1 MPIVLQ
7 VFLVACVLIFLAMIV
22 YFLANKK
29 LNLKFS
35 LVWLAAGVGMLVV
48 AIFPQIA
55 AKVSSLI
62 GIETTSNMV
71 FLFAGLFMLLIIF
84 TLTIIVSKMNNQIY
98 SLTQR
103 QAILEKRV
111 REMES
116 GQEENGGENSIT
128 KEEPSDNKR

>member
-98 SLTQR
+98 DLTQK
-103 QAILEKRV
+103 QALLEKRV
-111 REMES
+111 RELDK
-116 GQEENGGENSIT
+116 NNNS
-128 KEEPSDNKR
+128 KNK

>member
-7 VFLVACVLIFLAMIV
+7 VFLIACVLIFLALII
-22 YFLANKK
+22 YYLAKKK

-35 LVWLAAGVGMLVV
+35 LVWLGAGIGMLIV
-48 AIFPQIA
+48 AIFPGIIV
-55 AKVSSLI
+55 KICGLI
-62 GIETTSNMV
+62 GIETASNAV

-111 REMES
+111 REM
-116 GQEENGGENSIT
+116 GDKGKKNEEKNE
-128 KEEPSDNKR
+128 K